1 MNFTELNFFQILRT
15 KMSNISYAAYLSEL
29 YNLRN
34 MIKNQAID
42 TQQINVKLIELEHKT
57 PESLVPIDVWEE
69 GEGVHNRSYS
79 ADVVYQKL
87 SKVIERIE
95 QLEGNTTM
103 RLDEIIEKID
113 TLHQLETQQT
123 EILGAHG
130 RQINMIAAT
139 SEETRQLVEN
149 SVLPTLLSIEE
160 KVDKLGTLSEK
171 VILSATEVKGI
182 LTDSIVPSITKL
194 DERTDVISSNVSKL
208 STSNDRIESLIKEIL
223 TYIKKV

>member
-1 MNFTELNFFQILRT
+1 
-15 KMSNISYAAYLSEL
+15 MSNISYAAYLSEL

-34 MIKNQAID
+34 MIKNQAMDI
-42 TQQINVKLIELEHKT
+42 QQINIKLIELENKT

-69 GEGVHNRSYS
+69 GAGVHDKPYS
-79 ADVVYQKL
+79 ADVIYQKL

-113 TLHQLETQQT
+113 TLHQLEAQQT
-123 EILGAHG
+123 EILEAHG

-149 SVLPTLLSIEE
+149 SVLPTLSRLEE

-171 VILSATEVKGI
+171 AILSTTEVKGI
-182 LTDSIVPSITKL
+182 LTDSIIPSITKL
-194 DERTDVISSNVSKL
+194 DERTDVITSKVSKL
-208 STSNDRIESLIKEIL
+208 STSSDRIESLIKEIL
-223 TYIKKV
+223 TYVKKD

>member
-1 MNFTELNFFQILRT
+1 
-15 KMSNISYAAYLSEL
+15 MSNISYAAYLSEL

-34 MIKNQAID
+34 MIKNQAMDI
-42 TQQINVKLIELEHKT
+42 QQINLKLIELEHKT

-69 GEGVHNRSYS
+69 GEGVHDRPYS

-95 QLEGNTTM
+95 KLEGDTTM

-113 TLHQLETQQT
+113 TLHQIETQQS
-123 EILGAHG
+123 EMLEAHG
-130 RQINMIAAT
+130 RQINMIATT

-149 SVLPTLLSIEE
+149 SVLPTLSRIEE

-171 VILSATEVKGI
+171 AILATTEVKGI
-182 LTDSIVPSITKL
+182 LTDSIIPSITKL
-194 DERTDVISSNVSKL
+194 DERTDVITSKIAKL
-208 STSNDRIESLIKEIL
+208 ATSNDRIESLIKEVL
-223 TYIKKV
+223 TYVKKD